1 MPKQISGE
9 NVSIGQD
16 RLKLG
21 KVEGIQKILNENEQI
36 VTTCEILKLHKSGKW
51 VKKSMLLTTHRLLI
65 LEMQT
70 KEMKRTIKLNN
81 VMAMTKNMTK
91 GKFNFAVHVRDEH
104 DISFYSRE
112 RDELFKH
119 IKECYFSTVNRNL
132 PIYGVA

>member
-1 MPKQISGE
+1 MYQ
-9 NVSIGQD
+9 ND
-16 RLKLG
+16 
-21 KVEGIQKILNENEQI
+21 ILSQI
-36 VTTCEILKLHKSGKW
+36 VRNTGVSAIS
-51 VKKSMLLTTHRLLI
+51 SQI
-65 LEMQT
+65 A
-70 KEMKRTIKLNN
+70 IKLNN